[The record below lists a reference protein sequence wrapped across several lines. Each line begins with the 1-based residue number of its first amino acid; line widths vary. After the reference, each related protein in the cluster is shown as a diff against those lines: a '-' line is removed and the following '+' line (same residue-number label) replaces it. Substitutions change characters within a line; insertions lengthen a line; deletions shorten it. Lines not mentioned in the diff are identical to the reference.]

1 MKSGSDAFD
10 VSVTTSW
17 VALPTRK
24 AEHVSIRNDTGADI
38 LIRKADRT
46 SPDDQLTLPTAAS
59 VGMVVLRSSSDI
71 EIKADDAADGV
82 KVVTQWTHE

>member
-24 AEHVSIRNDTGADI
+24 ANHVSIKNDTGADL

-46 SPDDQLTLPTAAS
+46 APDDQLTIPTGSS
-59 VGMVVLRSSSDI
+59 VGMLVLRSSADI
-71 EIKADDAADGV
+71 EIKADVGTTGV
-82 KVVTQWTHE
+82 KIVTQWSHE

>member
-24 AEHVSIRNDTGADI
+24 ANHVSIKNDTGADL

-46 SPDDQLTLPTAAS
+46 APDDQLTMPTGSS
-59 VGMVVLRSSSDI
+59 VGMLVLRSSADI
-71 EIKADDAADGV
+71 EIKAADAADGV
-82 KVVTQWTHE
+82 KVVTQWKI